1 MSKQDKEN
9 ELGMRKNQDSLS
21 AAKDNP
27 ETDIYENPIQ
37 KPAQIVDDDNAM
49 KTPPNFSST
58 CNSRLLQTNSQEKSS
73 KLRNPPLAHLFIK
86 HGFQN

>member
-37 KPAQIVDDDNAM
+37 KPAQIVDDDNANED
-49 KTPPNFSST
+49 P
-58 CNSRLLQTNSQEKSS
+58 
-73 KLRNPPLAHLFIK
+73 A
-86 HGFQN
+86 